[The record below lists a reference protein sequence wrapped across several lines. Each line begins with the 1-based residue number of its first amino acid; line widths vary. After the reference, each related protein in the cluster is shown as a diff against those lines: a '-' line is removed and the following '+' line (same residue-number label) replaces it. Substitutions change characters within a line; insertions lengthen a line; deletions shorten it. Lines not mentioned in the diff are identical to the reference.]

1 MIIPGYFDTSHKLQ
15 EGSCYRFNYRKKVLL
30 SDENEYMVFED
41 PFGINHLLPLADYMH
56 YNLVCPSVVTC
67 LVSRINCT
75 GRVFLEPL
83 HPVYRIGTIHS
94 FEITG
99 NAFRDGKRFLCTKDV
114 FGNPIDIL
122 TDTSMQGLPP
132 AGTEIECRVTTLKK
146 GKPELSLVSIPA
158 K

>member
-15 EGSCYRFNYRKKVLL
+15 EGRSYRFNYRKKVLL
-30 SDENEYMVFED
+30 SDDNEYMVFED
-41 PFGINHLLPLADYMH
+41 PFGIKHLLPLADYTH

-83 HPVYRIGTIHS
+83 HPVYQIGTIHS
-94 FEITG
+94 FGITG
-99 NAFRDGKRFLCTKDV
+99 NSFRDGQRFLCTKDI
-114 FGNPIDIL
+114 FGNPVEIPVEA
-122 TDTSMQGLPP
+122 SMRELPP
-132 AGTEIECRVTTLKK
+132 AGTDIECRIAGLKK
-146 GKPELSLVSIPA
+146 GKPELSLISIAA